1 MQEKKDQPGKGDM
14 GGQQKPLPGDEAGK
28 PGGQGDVTATHLL
41 WRESRGVPEVPSPLY
56 CNRRVYM
63 VTNGGVV
70 TSMDAATGQVL
81 FRKRLGVGGAYYAS
95 PVMAGGN
102 IYFISGDGV
111 ISVIRDAADFQI
123 VAKSDLG
130 EPVFATLAIVDG
142 VVYARTN
149 THLYAFAK

>member
-1 MQEKKDQPGKGDM
+1 MVQILDRNGDGKVDKAEWDAFVAQRLSIDHG
-14 GGQQKPLPGDEAGK
+14 LVAIK

-81 FRKRLGVGGAYYAS
+81 FRQRLGAGGAYYAS

-102 IYFISGDGV
+102 ICFISGAGV
-111 ISVIRDAADFQI
+111 ISVSR
-123 VAKSDLG
+123 
-130 EPVFATLAIVDG
+130 
-142 VVYARTN
+142 
-149 THLYAFAK
+149 